1 MVAAAGRKE
10 IFSATVFVAASA
22 STVTGSRTARVSPE
36 PPTSAMIV
44 EEVSE
49 NVTDARSRRRT
60 VIDPSVAPEGAL

>member
-1 MVAAAGRKE
+1 
-10 IFSATVFVAASA
+10 
-22 STVTGSRTARVSPE
+22 
-36 PPTSAMIV
+36 MIV